1 MLNMFSFLKQNMFLL
16 SNSFFFFQIVFLVET
31 LKGRSKK
38 LLDGFTLCLKKLKA
52 TKGQARAT

>member
-1 MLNMFSFLKQNMFLL
+1 MFSFLKQNMFLL
-16 SNSFFFFQIVFLVET
+16 SNSFFFQIVFLVET

>member
-16 SNSFFFFQIVFLVET
+16 SNSFFFQIVFLVET
-31 LKGRSKK
+31 LKGRSKNV
-38 LLDGFTLCLKKLKA
+38 LDGFTRCLKELKA

>member
-16 SNSFFFFQIVFLVET
+16 SNSFFFQIVFLVET
-31 LKGRSKK
+31 LKGRSKSV
-38 LLDGFTLCLKKLKA
+38 LDGFTRCLKKLKA